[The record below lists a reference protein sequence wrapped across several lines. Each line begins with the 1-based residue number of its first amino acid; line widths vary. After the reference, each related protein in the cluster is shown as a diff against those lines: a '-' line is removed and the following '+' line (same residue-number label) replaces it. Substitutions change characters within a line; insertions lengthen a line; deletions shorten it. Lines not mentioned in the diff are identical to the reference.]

1 MKVLIIDDEKLI
13 QQTLSHVAQ
22 VRGHSCA
29 MAGSEQEG
37 LKVWRSFQP
46 DLVFLDLVL
55 PDGNGFSLME
65 QAPRSSVVLMSAYV
79 QFREKALEK
88 GAFFFLT
95 KPFENIFHTF
105 DDVILRLNSHTRP
118 AEL

>member
-29 MAGSEQEG
+29 VAGSEQEG
-37 LKVWRSFQP
+37 LKVWKSFQP

-65 QAPRSSVVLMSAYV
+65 KFPRSSVVLMSAYE
-79 QFREKALEK
+79 QFKEKALEK
-88 GAFFFLT
+88 GAFLFLT

-105 DDVILRLNSHTRP
+105 DTAVLRLNDQNRP

>member
-1 MKVLIIDDEKLI
+1 MKILIVDDEKLI

-29 MAGSEQEG
+29 SAGNEQEG
-37 LKVWRSFQP
+37 LKVWRCFQP

-65 QAPRSSVVLMSAYV
+65 QAPRSSVVLMSAYE
-79 QFREKALEK
+79 QFKEKALEK
-88 GAFFFLT
+88 GAFLFLT

-105 DDVILRLNSHTRP
+105 DDVILRLNSQNRL